1 VGDERLAETLERL
14 ERERA
19 QADRRYNDALT
30 GVDRAIRQPGT
41 LPGSPA
47 PYDDSQLG
55 ALNDSW
61 DIVPEGPALGG
72 FVKGRLRRLV
82 WNLAGPVFG
91 AQKRF
96 NATLVDHLN
105 RNVRSHQ
112 EAQLA
117 AEAAAGTLRQHTAE
131 VLQFQTKLIQF
142 LQTITLYVDTKDRAV
157 LGHCQVLN
165 AGLSEIADAN
175 LKRWTSLT
183 AREERFMS
191 RVAAID
197 DVRATAAL
205 AQQTALT
212 LKREVERLLAAGA
225 PATPGATAPD
235 AGAARADL
243 DAFKYVGFEDSFRG
257 SAEDITARLRDYLPR
272 FDGLGDVVDLGC
284 GRGEFLSL
292 LRERG
297 IPSRGVDL
305 NHEMVEAARARGLDV
320 DETDALTFLERQADA
335 SLGGVFAAQVV
346 EHLDPAYLARLLE
359 TAFHKLRPGGRLI
372 FETINVACWSA
383 FFESYLRDL
392 THVKALHP
400 DTLQFLLRASGFQQV
415 EIELRAPVP
424 ATARLQPAPSP
435 ANLSPEL
442 ADLVETFN
450 DNVAKLNGRMFT
462 FQDYAVI
469 GRK

>member
-1 VGDERLAETLERL
+1 MGDERLAETLERL

-41 LPGSPA
+41 LPESPA

-117 AEAAAGTLRQHTAE
+117 AEAAVGTLRQHTAE
-131 VLQFQTKLIQF
+131 VLQFQTMLIQF

-225 PATPGATAPD
+225 PATPGAAAPD
-235 AGAARADL
+235 AGAVRADL

>member
-72 FVKGRLRRLV
+72 FVKGRLRRFV

-320 DETDALTFLERQADA
+320 DETDALTFLERQAGA